1 MMGNYI
7 LWGYNQDG
15 INSEQEKLV
24 QLPRRNSTW
33 VAQDEQSLDELLAQ
47 PNFTES
53 SLQRSQ
59 TQYTKKTPQFSRVEA
74 FKNAPPE
81 ILTILTELFNR
92 IDTLELQINYYDLE
106 HNKRKKPPRDTLLNK
121 FTPAQQILLRE
132 KALQWNQRT
141 YLQQRHLL
149 VELRREQYTYKD
161 FYSSPVTRHTTPR
174 PDDEFEPTA
183 AHLVALPVGLYEDSP
198 YWLPFD
204 ELTLLKKLD
213 PKPQLDLTN
222 SVVLDLTDDKTLQ
235 ALFSRLTSL
244 RESDDQ
250 LSIQLVKTLDYYAA
264 QANLN
269 PIRQLIYERKTQG
282 LSNPSIS
289 AEIEQK
295 FGRHYTPNYISTIY
309 RQKILPAIIETI
321 EEHYHLL
328 NAISYNT
335 AKFKTCCKCGRTY
348 LLNDSHFGHKARSK
362 DGFNSKCKLC
372 EKEER
377 AKRKEASNGQ
387 K

>member
-7 LWGYNQDG
+7 LWGYNQEG

-141 YLQQRHLL
+141 YLQ
-149 VELRREQYTYKD
+149 
-161 FYSSPVTRHTTPR
+161 
-174 PDDEFEPTA
+174 
-183 AHLVALPVGLYEDSP
+183 
-198 YWLPFD
+198 
-204 ELTLLKKLD
+204 
-213 PKPQLDLTN
+213 
-222 SVVLDLTDDKTLQ
+222 
-235 ALFSRLTSL
+235 
-244 RESDDQ
+244 
-250 LSIQLVKTLDYYAA
+250 
-264 QANLN
+264 
-269 PIRQLIYERKTQG
+269 
-282 LSNPSIS
+282 
-289 AEIEQK
+289 
-295 FGRHYTPNYISTIY
+295 
-309 RQKILPAIIETI
+309 
-321 EEHYHLL
+321 
-328 NAISYNT
+328 
-335 AKFKTCCKCGRTY
+335 
-348 LLNDSHFGHKARSK
+348 
-362 DGFNSKCKLC
+362 
-372 EKEER
+372 
-377 AKRKEASNGQ
+377 
-387 K
+387 